1 MVNIITDV
9 KDVEIRGVEHKQSQ
23 QGKEYLIVSI
33 DDTRGK
39 RSELYCR
46 NVDKESEYTRGKIGT
61 ARVEITVGKFAKV
74 ELLDFT
80 QDTPF

>member
-33 DDTRGK
+33 DDNRGK

-46 NVDKESEYTRGKIGT
+46 DVGKESEYTRGKIGT

>member
-9 KDVEIRGVEHKQSQ
+9 KDVEIRGIEKKQSK
-23 QGKEYLIVSI
+23 QGNEYLIVSI
-33 DDTRGK
+33 DDNRGK

-46 NVDKESEYTRGKIGT
+46 DVGKESEYTRGKIGT

>member
-9 KDVEIRGVEHKQSQ
+9 KDVEIRGVERKQSK
-23 QGKEYLIVSI
+23 QGNDYLIVNI
-33 DDTRGK
+33 DDNRGK

-46 NVDKESEYTRGKIGT
+46 DVNKESEYTRGKVGT
-61 ARVEITVGKFAKV
+61 AKVEITIGKFAKA

>member
-9 KDVEIRGVEHKQSQ
+9 KDVEIRGVEKKQSK
-23 QGKEYLIVSI
+23 QGNEYLIVSI
-33 DDTRGK
+33 DDNRGK

-46 NVDKESEYTRGKIGT
+46 DVGKESEYTRGKVGI
-61 ARVEITVGKFAKV
+61 AKVEITIGKFAKA
-74 ELLDFT
+74 ELVDFV